1 MQKKLQDNQIKKEY
15 LSRGKLKE
23 RGWTDGI
30 IKKFMPLCDKEKKN
44 PYYASAS
51 PMKLYLLERVKQ
63 IENTD
68 KFKKELIK
76 SQPRKKA
83 SHKAVETKL
92 KKIRDYIKN
101 LKIIVKKIPIDSIQK
116 KAIRDYN
123 DFKEAIEIE
132 YQKATI
138 NSDTLFLNRICVNYI
153 RHNLTIYENELEKI
167 FGKVGSKEAYRLLNE
182 EIYSVISSTY
192 PTLSDECITQ
202 LLKKVT
208 QDEIFNVSKMV
219 TGGEKW

>member
-1 MQKKLQDNQIKKEY
+1 MQEKLQDNQVTEEY

-23 RGWTDGI
+23 RGWTDNI

-51 PMKLYLLERVKQ
+51 PMKLYLLERVKK
-63 IENTD
+63 IEDTD
-68 KFKKELIK
+68 KFKKEFIE

-83 SHKAVETKL
+83 SKKAVETKL
-92 KKIRDYIKN
+92 QKIRDYIKN
-101 LKIIVKKIPIDSIQK
+101 LRITVEKMPIDIIKK
-116 KAIRDYN
+116 KAIKDYN

-132 YQKATI
+132 RGDIDYQKATI

-182 EIYSVISSTY
+182 KIYSVISGIY
-192 PTLSDECITQ
+192 PTLSDECANQ
-202 LLKKVT
+202 LLRK
-208 QDEIFNVSKMV
+208 N
-219 TGGEKW
+219 GE

>member
-1 MQKKLQDNQIKKEY
+1 MQEKLQNSKVEEEY

-23 RGWTDGI
+23 RGWTDRI
-30 IKKFMPLCDKEKKN
+30 IKNFMPLCDKEKKN
-44 PYYASAS
+44 PYYASAY

-68 KFKKELIK
+68 KFKKEFTK

-83 SHKAVETKL
+83 SKRAVETKL

-101 LKIIVKKIPIDSIQK
+101 LKIIVKKMPINLIQK
-116 KAIRDYN
+116 KAIKDYN

-132 YQKATI
+132 RGDIDYQRATI
-138 NSDTLFLNRICVNYI
+138 NSDILFLNRICVNYI

-182 EIYSVISSTY
+182 KIYSVISSTY
-192 PTLSDECITQ
+192 PTLSDECSNQ
-202 LLKKVT
+202 LLRK
-208 QDEIFNVSKMV
+208 N
-219 TGGEKW
+219 GE